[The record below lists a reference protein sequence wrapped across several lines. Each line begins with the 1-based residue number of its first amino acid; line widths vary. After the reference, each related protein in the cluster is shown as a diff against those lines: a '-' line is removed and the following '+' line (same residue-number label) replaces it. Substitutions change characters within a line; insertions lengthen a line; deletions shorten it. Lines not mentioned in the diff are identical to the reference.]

1 MNNQL
6 NRHLMKKI
14 GFFVLVMALS
24 TAGFSQGFPPL
35 GGGGGG
41 RRGGTGQVP
50 SIGHFYG
57 KVVDAKTG
65 KGMDGVSVQ
74 LILSKYDP
82 VKRAQKDTV
91 IAGMITEHKGDFSL
105 ENLPLVGNFRLR
117 ITAIGYKTY
126 EEKVAFDLKG
136 LRGAAGGRPGG
147 INGGGGGD
155 NGDMQQNMSGAQ
167 QALNAID
174 KDLGNI
180 KLSEDAQVLES
191 ATVTASKP
199 LITMGVDRKIYNVE
213 KDISAAGGSAT
224 DVMRNVPSVQVDID
238 GNVTLRNSPPTIF
251 VDGRPTTLTLDQ
263 IPADAIQS
271 VEIITNP
278 GAKYDASGGTAGI
291 LNIVLKKNRKAGYNG
306 NVRAGID
313 QRGKLNL
320 GGDINVKQGKV
331 NFFLAGNFNQ
341 RESINTGDQTRY
353 SFLPP
358 PTDSLIEHD
367 YSVNDGFFAF
377 GRGGIDYFMDNRN
390 TLSIAGNIV
399 HGTFNPSN
407 NSDIFIDYPDSQY
420 NGSTASSYTQRLSKT
435 SAQFNNHGV
444 SLSFKHNFPKA
455 GEEWTADANYSQG
468 ANDNNNL
475 ITSNTHAVNG
485 GPITSVYQQQQL
497 GNSNNKYFT
506 AQTDYT
512 LPLGEK
518 SKFETGARIAIR
530 TNNSINNID
539 TLGSDGRFHTAGLLS
554 SQYTYQ
560 DRVFAGYVTYGNV
573 IRNFTYQLGLR
584 GESSDYTGTQHY
596 TAFDTSGHQLPAVGE
611 FSSQFPISLFPSVFL
626 TQKLGADQDL
636 SLNYTR
642 RIDRPNFFQLFP
654 FTDYSDSLNPSRG
667 NPALVP
673 QFTNSFELGYQKTF
687 PGNNTLLLSTYY
699 KSTTSLI
706 TRISVPGEN
715 PVSKRPVYVSTYINA
730 KSSFVGGFEVISRN
744 TLTKWWDITSNIN
757 VFTSRIN
764 TIDTGISAIPSIG
777 EIWSWFGKINSSWKI
792 LSKPNKALTLQL
804 SGDYTSKTVLPPG
817 GSAGNGGGMGRG
829 FGPNVSGNANGY
841 SRPSGGMDGALRF
854 EFLKG
859 KVASLTLS
867 VSDILR
873 TRVNDVFTQTSF
885 YSQEVLRRRDP
896 QFFRLQFNWRFGK
909 FDMAL
914 FKRKNMKG
922 DMDNMQ
928 NMQQQGG
935 GMGPGGG
942 GGGPHN

>member
-117 ITAIGYKTY
+117 ITAIGYKPY

-313 QRGKLNL
+313 QRGKFNT
-320 GGDINVKQGKV
+320 GGDINIKEGKI
-331 NFFLAGNFNQ
+331 NFFLAGNYSQRKSISPGTTNRYTFNQ
-341 RESINTGDQTRY
+341 PGGLAD
-353 SFLPP
+353 
-358 PTDSLIEHD
+358 DSLIEAD
-367 YSVNDGFFAF
+367 NNVNLGYFAF
-377 GRGGIDYFMDNRN
+377 GRGGIDYLVDNRN
-390 TLSIAGNIV
+390 TLSLSGNLV
-399 HGTFNPSN
+399 HGTFNPFRTSN
-407 NSDIFIDYPDSQY
+407 IDVDTVKPTGTMYSF
-420 NGSTASSYTQRLSKT
+420 THRLSQT
-435 SAQFNNHGV
+435 NAQFNNHGGM
-444 SLSFKHNFPKA
+444 LSYKHTFPKS
-455 GEEWTADANYSQG
+455 GEELDADVNYSQG
-468 ANDNNNL
+468 TNDNHNL
-475 ITSNTHAVNG
+475 IG
-485 GPITSVYQQQQL
+485 
-497 GNSNNKYFT
+497 
-506 AQTDYT
+506 
-512 LPLGEK
+512 
-518 SKFETGARIAIR
+518 
-530 TNNSINNID
+530 
-539 TLGSDGRFHTAGLLS
+539 
-554 SQYTYQ
+554 
-560 DRVFAGYVTYGNV
+560 
-573 IRNFTYQLGLR
+573 
-584 GESSDYTGTQHY
+584 
-596 TAFDTSGHQLPAVGE
+596 
-611 FSSQFPISLFPSVFL
+611 
-626 TQKLGADQDL
+626 
-636 SLNYTR
+636 
-642 RIDRPNFFQLFP
+642 
-654 FTDYSDSLNPSRG
+654 
-667 NPALVP
+667 
-673 QFTNSFELGYQKTF
+673 
-687 PGNNTLLLSTYY
+687 
-699 KSTTSLI
+699 
-706 TRISVPGEN
+706 
-715 PVSKRPVYVSTYINA
+715 
-730 KSSFVGGFEVISRN
+730 
-744 TLTKWWDITSNIN
+744 SNIYD
-757 VFTSRIN
+757 I
-764 TIDTGISAIPSIG
+764 
-777 EIWSWFGKINSSWKI
+777 
-792 LSKPNKALTLQL
+792 
-804 SGDYTSKTVLPPG
+804 
-817 GSAGNGGGMGRG
+817 
-829 FGPNVSGNANGY
+829 
-841 SRPSGGMDGALRF
+841 
-854 EFLKG
+854 KG
-859 KVASLTLS
+859 
-867 VSDILR
+867 
-873 TRVNDVFTQTSF
+873 
-885 YSQEVLRRRDP
+885 
-896 QFFRLQFNWRFGK
+896 
-909 FDMAL
+909 
-914 FKRKNMKG
+914 
-922 DMDNMQ
+922 
-928 NMQQQGG
+928 
-935 GMGPGGG
+935 
-942 GGGPHN
+942 